1 MDLETTRRARPEG
14 AELILAARNRERLE
28 HAALELA
35 TLGSAAFECTNFDQL
50 NKFFD
55 GLPTLWADV
64 SGISTGFGRRRM
76 RVSRPT
82 AAANNRRYQRFV
94 DLAANLVVQ
103 DWSLRASWMDPGAA
117 DLVEVV

>member
-1 MDLETTRRARPEG
+1 
-14 AELILAARNRERLE
+14 
-28 HAALELA
+28 
-35 TLGSAAFECTNFDQL
+35 
-50 NKFFD
+50 
-55 GLPTLWADV
+55 
-64 SGISTGFGRRRM
+64 M

-117 DLVEVV
+117 DLVEVVKAAIGTARAEAAGEGLGRLAE

>member
-1 MDLETTRRARPEG
+1 MDFETTRRARAEG
-14 AELILAARNRERLE
+14 AELILAARNLERLE
-28 HAALELA
+28 HASRELA
-35 TLGSAAFECTNFDQL
+35 TLDSAAFECTNFDQL

-94 DLAANLVVQ
+94 DLARI
-103 DWSLRASWMDPGAA
+103 SSFRIGA
-117 DLVEVV
+117 